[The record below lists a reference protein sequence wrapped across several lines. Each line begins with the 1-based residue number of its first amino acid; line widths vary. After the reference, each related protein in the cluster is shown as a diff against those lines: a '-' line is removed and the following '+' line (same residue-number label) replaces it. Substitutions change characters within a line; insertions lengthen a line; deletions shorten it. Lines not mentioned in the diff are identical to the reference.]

1 MTAESLSSRSVE
13 SPSGTV
19 PPPPQDDVMPP
30 THVSVS
36 CVSSVG
42 LAAVSGVP
50 APLLGVSDPL
60 SGRQDQLRD
69 RGDLGFTRHIVSADV
84 HSIPR
89 SISSFDP
96 SLLFPFSDSGF
107 SSLSSSAAPPLSSF
121 SVASAPSLPSTS
133 TVPISSL
140 PSVVPSILSAPLPS
154 APPPSSFAVAPHP
167 GFSSSVSY
175 PSSSFLFFSSTSFPT
190 AAFAA
195 PFSCAPAP
203 SRSSLP
209 FSSSAP
215 VSSFSEVRPV
225 SSFSSASSPLDFVA
239 YQANVLGLSA
249 EYQALGRWY
258 LSSGRKDFAAYLS
271 AHFLH
276 LYPEYRLDISSGSSR
291 FLSAPPLVQVPAAPE
306 PFPLVSSALP
316 PSFSVPSA
324 SFSLASSF
332 SGAALPF
339 FRCPVAPAPFA
350 QLPPQA
356 PAFSYPLGFRPQLS
370 SSPSPLLSS
379 SGFPAVSSHSAAVA
393 AELGFPELSDFQ
405 GVS

>member
-1 MTAESLSSRSVE
+1 M
-13 SPSGTV
+13 V
-19 PPPPQDDVMPP
+19 PPPPQDDVMPH

-36 CVSSVG
+36 RISSVG
-42 LAAVSGVP
+42 LAGVSGVP

-60 SGRQDQLRD
+60 SGRQDQLR
-69 RGDLGFTRHIVSADV
+69 DLGFTRHIVSADV

-107 SSLSSSAAPPLSSF
+107 SSLSSSAPPPLSSFSATLSSSF

-133 TVPISSL
+133 TVSISSL

-154 APPPSSFAVAPHP
+154 APPPSSFAVAPRP

-225 SSFSSASSPLDFVA
+225 SSF
-239 YQANVLGLSA
+239 
-249 EYQALGRWY
+249 
-258 LSSGRKDFAAYLS
+258 
-271 AHFLH
+271 FL
-276 LYPEYRLDISSGSSR
+276 
-291 FLSAPPLVQVPAAPE
+291 
-306 PFPLVSSALP
+306 
-316 PSFSVPSA
+316 
-324 SFSLASSF
+324 
-332 SGAALPF
+332 
-339 FRCPVAPAPFA
+339 
-350 QLPPQA
+350 
-356 PAFSYPLGFRPQLS
+356 
-370 SSPSPLLSS
+370 PLL
-379 SGFPAVSSHSAAVA
+379 
-393 AELGFPELSDFQ
+393 LLWILWRIRLMC
-405 GVS
+405 